1 MEAGADMLFPEAL
14 DSLDQYKE
22 FSKVIDKP
30 ILANITEFGATPYFT
45 TEELSE
51 AGADIVLYP
60 LSAFRAQSKAAL
72 NVYEHILTDGC
83 QENVIDTM
91 QTRSELY
98 DYLNYYEYENKLDE
112 LFSEE
117 NK

>member
-1 MEAGADMLFPEAL
+1 
-14 DSLDQYKE
+14 
-22 FSKVIDKP
+22 
-30 ILANITEFGATPYFT
+30 
-45 TEELSE
+45 
-51 AGADIVLYP
+51 
-60 LSAFRAQSKAAL
+60 
-72 NVYEHILTDGC
+72 LTDGC